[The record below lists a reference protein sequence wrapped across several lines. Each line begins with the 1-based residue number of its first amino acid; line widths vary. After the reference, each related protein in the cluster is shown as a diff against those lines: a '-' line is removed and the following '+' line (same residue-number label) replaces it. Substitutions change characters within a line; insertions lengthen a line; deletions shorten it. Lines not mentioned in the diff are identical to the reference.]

1 MQAPQQN
8 RKFKLR
14 VHYKKVGRAAWLSQ
28 LELARA
34 LEHAVRRS
42 GLKYAV
48 SEGFSPHMRIS
59 FAQALSVG
67 IESENNA
74 FDILLT
80 DYVAPE
86 KCLAALKDASQDCLE
101 PISCVY
107 VDNKTPFEMDEASS
121 YSVELDAK
129 IDSIKV
135 SSEIKVTKKRKEKVF
150 DVSHYLDGDVKVENK
165 NGSCSVSFRLRN
177 FEDGSLNPDIFL
189 RELLAFN
196 GLTEISIINFKKL

>member
-1 MQAPQQN
+1 MQGYQQN

-67 IESENNA
+67 IECTDNV

-80 DYVAPE
+80 EYVAPD
-86 KCLAALKDASQDCLE
+86 KCLATLKKASQKCLE
-101 PISCVY
+101 PISCSY
-107 VDNKTPFEMDEASS
+107 VDNKMPFEIAKISA
-121 YSVELDAK
+121 YSVEINREVSFVK
-129 IDSIKV
+129 IPK
-135 SSEIKVTKKRKEKVF
+135 EIKVVKKRKEKIFEVF
-150 DVSHYLDGDVKVENK
+150 HYLDGNVEIKNK
-165 NGSCSVSFRLRN
+165 NGNCVLDFRLRN
-177 FEDGSLNPDIFL
+177 FEEGSLNPDLFL
-189 RELLAFN
+189 RELIEFN
-196 GLTEISIINFKKL
+196 G

>member
-1 MQAPQQN
+1 MQTVQQN

-67 IESENNA
+67 IECADNV

-80 DYVAPE
+80 EYIAPN
-86 KCLAALKDASQDCLE
+86 KCLNALRKASQECLE
-101 PISCVY
+101 PISCAY
-107 VDNKTPFEMDEASS
+107 VDNKAPFELSQLSA
-121 YSVELDAK
+121 YSVEINREVSVVK
-129 IDSIKV
+129 IPK
-135 SSEIKVTKKRKEKVF
+135 EITVVKKRKEKTF
-150 DVSHYLDGDVKVENK
+150 EVSHYLDGDVETQNK
-165 NGSCSVSFRLRN
+165 NGNCILDFRLRN
-177 FEDGSLNPDIFL
+177 YEEGSLNPDLFI
-189 RELLAFN
+189 RELISFN
-196 GLTEISIINFKKL
+196 G

>member
-34 LEHAVRRS
+34 LEHAVRRAD
-42 GLKYAV
+42 LKYAV

-67 IESENNA
+67 IESEDNV

-86 KCLAALKDASQDCLE
+86 KCLAALKEASQDCLE
-101 PISCVY
+101 PISCAY
-107 VDNKTPFEMDEASS
+107 VDNKTPFEIDETNE
-121 YSVELDAK
+121 YLVELDANV
-129 IDSIKV
+129 DSLKV
-135 SSEIKVTKKRKEKVF
+135 PNEIKMQGTPREIFSRGK
-150 DVSHYLDGDVKVENK
+150 S
-165 NGSCSVSFRLRN
+165 LR
-177 FEDGSLNPDIFL
+177 
-189 RELLAFN
+189 RYV
-196 GLTEISIINFKKL
+196 